1 MIDVTAAVVLLSTLL
16 PIFVLTAL
24 AVLTKLGRP
33 VFFRQSRPGR
43 GGKLFEIIKFRTM
56 SDARDTNGEFMPDDA
71 RLDKFGKLIRSLSL
85 DELPQLLNVI
95 SGEMSLVGPR
105 PLLTEY
111 LTLYS
116 ERQAK
121 RHLMRPGIT
130 GFAQVNGRNEL
141 SWDKRLELDVWYVE
155 NWSLWLDFKILIA
168 TCRIVIGRKG
178 IHQANR
184 ATIDKF
190 PGNQN

>member
-1 MIDVTAAVVLLSTLL
+1 MTAAVVLLSTLL